1 MAVAIARHTPPQR
14 LINLVN
20 PLVRGLIH
28 SPLHRA
34 VDDALIELHVTGRK
48 TGRVYRIPVGYIHD
62 GDHLLVVTQHAWARN
77 LRGGATVQ
85 VVGRGWQRLMSADLD
100 EDPESVARTM
110 RGAIEH
116 SGPRAARTFG
126 LRMDPDSPPTLE
138 ELVETARVHRLSVVT
153 LSEPGPR

>member
-1 MAVAIARHTPPQR
+1 MAIAIARHTPPQR

-28 SPLHRA
+28 SPLHSA
-34 VDDALIELHVTGRK
+34 VDDALIELHVSGRK
-48 TGRVYRIPVGYIHD
+48 TGRVYRFPVGYIHD
-62 GDHLLVVTQHAWARN
+62 GDHLFVVTQHAWARN

-85 VVGRGWQRLMSADLD
+85 VVGHGWQRVMSADLD

-110 RGAIEH
+110 RRAIEH
-116 SGPRAARTFG
+116 TGPRAARTFG
-126 LRMDPDSPPTLE
+126 LRVDPDSPPTID

-153 LSEPGPR
+153 LSDPGPR